1 MDDKSALSDDS
12 FDVLVLSESWHEK
25 QESKDTDS
33 FLEYVLIFL
42 LKAIPGRL
50 QFFCKLK
57 VYHCGILPS
66 FTPSQ
71 LKDLDHNLRE
81 IFLKIRMTSPHI
93 DKTVT
98 MFS

>member
-25 QESKDTDS
+25 QDSKDTDS
-33 FLEYVLIFL
+33 FLEYVLISWKL
-42 LKAIPGRL
+42 SLEDCS
-50 QFFCKLK
+50 FCKLK
-57 VYHCGILPS
+57 VYHSGILPS
-66 FTPSQ
+66 CTPSQ
-71 LKDLDHNLRE
+71 LKDFDHNLRE